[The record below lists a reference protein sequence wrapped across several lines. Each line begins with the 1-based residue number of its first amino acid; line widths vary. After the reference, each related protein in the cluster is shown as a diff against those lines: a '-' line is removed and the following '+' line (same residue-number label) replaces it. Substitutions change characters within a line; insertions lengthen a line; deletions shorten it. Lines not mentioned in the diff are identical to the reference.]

1 MKSLLQRSVGWN
13 GIFFLTWAQSDLSAM
28 LARKSHLS
36 QSRSAAMMTME
47 RSRLVQERTLAE
59 RRMDFD
65 EAKEIDQKLKEL
77 NASTDGSAAQVT
89 ISEEEDKLAKVNK
102 RNQKANLEAVHRA
115 ELAEAE
121 RNAS

>member
-89 ISEEEDKLAKVNK
+89 ISEEEDKLAKVNE
-102 RNQKANLEAVHRA
+102 RNQKANLEAVHQA